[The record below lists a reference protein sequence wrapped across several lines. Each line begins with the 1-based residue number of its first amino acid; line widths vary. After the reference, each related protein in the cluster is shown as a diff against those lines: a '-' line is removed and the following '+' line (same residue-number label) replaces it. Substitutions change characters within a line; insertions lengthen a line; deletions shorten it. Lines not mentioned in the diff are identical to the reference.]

1 VIVVDAS
8 VALKF
13 FLPEV
18 ESDAALRLL
27 TSRAMLAAPDILPLE
42 LRAAVTKYH
51 RRRLITLDEARAIA
65 GAIGRL
71 AVDLHPWQPLLAPA
85 FELSLLLH
93 HGVYDCLY
101 LMLARQLVSH
111 AGTAARMAFGHRGSP
126 DEAEGGSSRP
136 GSSGPPPAR
145 HRSADG
151 RPSAIAPR

>member
-1 VIVVDAS
+1 MIVVDAS

-27 TSRAMLAAPDILPLE
+27 ASRAMLAAPDILPLE

-101 LMLARQLVSH
+101 LMLARQL
-111 AGTAARMAFGHRGSP
+111 AWPLATADRRMKQKADRV
-126 DEAEGGSSRP
+126 RP